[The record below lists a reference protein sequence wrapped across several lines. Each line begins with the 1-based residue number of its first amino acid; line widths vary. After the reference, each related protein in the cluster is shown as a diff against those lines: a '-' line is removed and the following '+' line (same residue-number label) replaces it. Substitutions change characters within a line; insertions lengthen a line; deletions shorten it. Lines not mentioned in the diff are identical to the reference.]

1 MRKTTEKGFSFVT
14 ECAKE
19 PHRMKDK
26 GSPLFTGGVARIY
39 NGDLFHVRVKV

>member
-1 MRKTTEKGFSFVT
+1 MLKPTEKGFSFIT
-14 ECAKE
+14 EYAKE